1 MEDFVL
7 PIILFF
13 LFLLFFFFGL
23 TLALPGHAL
32 RAIAKFNEKIAE
44 ALIEPAWASL
54 AFFAVNQRDILP
66 FALVARGAIFFLFF
80 TFAFKDIALALI
92 AVLFEGSDAFR
103 QSEFAFA
110 MKLDILALLAH
121 IVLGK

>member
-7 PIILFF
+7 PLILFF
-13 LFLLFFFFGL
+13 LLLFFRK

-44 ALIEPAWASL
+44 AFIEPVWASL
-54 AFFAVNQRDILP
+54 AFFAETDREILP
-66 FALVARGAIFFLFF
+66 FALVARGAIFFI
-80 TFAFKDIALALI
+80 TFAFKDVALALI

-103 QSEFAFA
+103 QSEVAFA

-121 IVLGK
+121 IILGK

>member
-7 PIILFF
+7 PLILF
-13 LFLLFFFFGL
+13 LFLFFRK

-32 RAIAKFNEKIAE
+32 RAIAIFNENIAE
-44 ALIEPAWASL
+44 ALIEPVWASL
-54 AFFAVNQRDILP
+54 AFFAETDREILP
-66 FALVARGAIFFLFF
+66 FALVARGTIFFL

-103 QSEFAFA
+103 QSEVAFA

>member
-7 PIILFF
+7 PLILF
-13 LFLLFFFFGL
+13 LFFFGL

-32 RAIAKFNEKIAE
+32 RAIAIFNEKIAE
-44 ALIEPAWASL
+44 ALIEPLRASL
-54 AFFAVNQRDILP
+54 AFFAETDRKILP
-66 FALVARGAIFFLFF
+66 FALVTRGAIFFLFF

-121 IVLGK
+121 IVLRK

>member
-7 PIILFF
+7 PLILFF
-13 LFLLFFFFGL
+13 LFFFRK

-32 RAIAKFNEKIAE
+32 RAIAIFNEKIAE
-44 ALIEPAWASL
+44 AFIEPVRASF
-54 AFFAVNQRDILP
+54 AFFAETDRKILP
-66 FALVARGAIFFLFF
+66 FALVTRGAIFFLFF

-103 QSEFAFA
+103 QSEVAFA

>member
-7 PIILFF
+7 PLILF
-13 LFLLFFFFGL
+13 LFLFFFRK

-32 RAIAKFNEKIAE
+32 RAIAKLNEKIAE
-44 ALIEPAWASL
+44 ALIEPVWASL
-54 AFFAVNQRDILP
+54 AFFAENDREILP
-66 FALVARGAIFFLFF
+66 FALVARGTIFFLF
-80 TFAFKDIALALI
+80 TFAFKDVALALI

-103 QSEFAFA
+103 QSEVAFA

-121 IVLGK
+121 IILGK

>member
-7 PIILFF
+7 PLILF
-13 LFLLFFFFGL
+13 LFLFFFFRK

-32 RAIAKFNEKIAE
+32 RAIAKLNEKIAE
-44 ALIEPAWASL
+44 ALIESVWASL
-54 AFFAVNQRDILP
+54 AFFAENDREILP

-80 TFAFKDIALALI
+80 TFAFKDVALALI

-103 QSEFAFA
+103 QSEVAFA

>member
-7 PIILFF
+7 PLILFF
-13 LFLLFFFFGL
+13 LFFFRK

-32 RAIAKFNEKIAE
+32 RAIAIFNENIAE
-44 ALIEPAWASL
+44 ALIEPVRASL
-54 AFFAVNQRDILP
+54 AFFAETDRKILP
-66 FALVARGAIFFLFF
+66 FALVARGAIFFLF

-103 QSEFAFA
+103 QSEVAFA

>member
-7 PIILFF
+7 PLILFF
-13 LFLLFFFFGL
+13 LFFRK

-44 ALIEPAWASL
+44 AFIEPVWASL
-54 AFFAVNQRDILP
+54 AFFAETDREILP
-66 FALVARGAIFFLFF
+66 FALVARGTIFFL

>member
-7 PIILFF
+7 PLILF
-13 LFLLFFFFGL
+13 LFFFRK

-32 RAIAKFNEKIAE
+32 RAIAKVNEKIAE
-44 ALIEPAWASL
+44 ALIEPVWASL
-54 AFFAVNQRDILP
+54 AFFAENDREILP
-66 FALVARGAIFFLFF
+66 FALVARETIFFLFF
-80 TFAFKDIALALI
+80 TFAFKDVALALI

-103 QSEFAFA
+103 QSEVAFA